1 MSSRI
6 SKHPPNGLRHTPYTS
21 TAITILVLSSLPA
34 IGALHHMK
42 PIQVRPSNPTETERR
57 QDNNPLIITNNG
69 GDDNWKSITCQGV
82 SGPSETGFM
91 LSPGSENNPS
101 TSADW
106 QGRVWVGTNC
116 SSNNDETGMANNSLG
131 MACGIGDDNGVL
143 NCQATV
149 RSKTKTTFALLIA
162 VLSLVI
168 VAG

>member
-1 MSSRI
+1 
-6 SKHPPNGLRHTPYTS
+6 
-21 TAITILVLSSLPA
+21 
-34 IGALHHMK
+34 MK
-42 PIQVRPSNPTETERR
+42 LIQVQPSNPTETERR
-57 QDNNPLIITNNG
+57 QDNNRANC
-69 GDDNWKSITCQGV
+69 GDDNWKGITGQGG

-91 LSPGSENNPS
+91 LSLGSENNPS

-106 QGRVWVGTNC
+106 QGRVWAGTNC

-131 MACGIGDDNGVL
+131 MACGTGDDNGVL

-162 VLSLVI
+162 VLSLMI